1 MKLGYQRYAQ
11 DLKKEMG
18 ALKLKESEISNRKI
32 AADEEIIRRKQL
44 RKKISESTI
53 KYQSKQVEFDRQRK
67 EEDRKRNFLEMDPE
81 PGVAYPLERI
91 RDANRLDRI
100 KGSLRNALDAQVH
113 AKETISHMKKTI
125 NTAEDNYFLGC
136 VQEQLEID
144 RAFRL
149 KKKSDEQK
157 ALMQT

>member
-32 AADEEIIRRKQL
+32 AADEEITRRKKL

-81 PGVAYPLERI
+81 PGVAYPLERV
-91 RDANRLDRI
+91 RDGHRLNRI
-100 KGSLRNALDAQVH
+100 KASLRNALDAQVH
-113 AKETISHMKKTI
+113 AKETISNMHKTRRTKKDSI
-125 NTAEDNYFLGC
+125 WNPLISNPSFGIPISVD
-136 VQEQLEID
+136 I
-144 RAFRL
+144 RP
-149 KKKSDEQK
+149 
-157 ALMQT
+157 